1 MPFLTNIS
9 LTEGKMVVG
18 NKRNGKVNE
27 YKCIVSHTL
36 EPCKK
41 LEDNSIANRT
51 FTSCYNIKMLYRLW
65 QKIHV
70 TFIKLCMKENHFDR
84 LNVK

>member
-1 MPFLTNIS
+1 MHILNIPDFILQLYVSMPFLPNIS

-36 EPCKK
+36 HWN
-41 LEDNSIANRT
+41 L
-51 FTSCYNIKMLYRLW
+51 
-65 QKIHV
+65 
-70 TFIKLCMKENHFDR
+70 
-84 LNVK
+84 VKN